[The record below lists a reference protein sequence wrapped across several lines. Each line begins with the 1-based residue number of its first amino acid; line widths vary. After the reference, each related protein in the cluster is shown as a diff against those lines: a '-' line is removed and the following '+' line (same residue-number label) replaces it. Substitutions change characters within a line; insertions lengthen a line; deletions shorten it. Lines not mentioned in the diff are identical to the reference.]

1 MNEPTVSFYYTLI
14 QLAMGFVMGIAGIA
28 LLAGVFW
35 INYIPQQATLALF
48 GIALAG
54 KYLMDGIIQAMSAM
68 STNVEEDIEVPDR
81 IQEMI
86 H

>member
-1 MNEPTVSFYYTLI
+1 MNGPTISFYYTII

-35 INYIPQQATLALF
+35 INYIPQQAMLALF

-68 STNVEEDIEVPDR
+68 STNVEEDIEVTDR

>member
-1 MNEPTVSFYYTLI
+1 MNGPTVSFYYTII

-35 INYIPQQATLALF
+35 INYIPQQAMLALF

-68 STNVEEDIEVPDR
+68 STNVEEDIEVTDR

>member
-1 MNEPTVSFYYTLI
+1 MNGPTISFYYTII
-14 QLAMGFVMGIAGIA
+14 QLVMGFVMSIAGIA

-35 INYIPQQATLALF
+35 INYIPQQAMLALF

-68 STNVEEDIEVPDR
+68 STNVEEDIEVTDR